1 MPRIAAVLVAF
12 LMLSLS
18 VGCKTVPA
26 LTTSPTTL
34 PNAPQYTYI
43 DTRGNTY
50 NLSTQKLI
58 YDPVSADNTIDGL
71 DDEGRHLE
79 LNIELNDYTKMAA
92 ECERQFNTTQKE
104 LPANYSGYVIPT
116 LTRKDS
122 IETRSIDLSIKAVDE
137 LDYVIRPF
145 LGDE

>member
-26 LTTSPTTL
+26 LTTTKTTL

-50 NLSTQKLI
+50 NLSTKKLI

-104 LPANYSGYVIPT
+104 LPANYSGYVTPT

-145 LGDE
+145 LDNE

>member
-26 LTTSPTTL
+26 LTTTKTTL

>member
-1 MPRIAAVLVAF
+1 
-12 LMLSLS
+12 
-18 VGCKTVPA
+18 
-26 LTTSPTTL
+26 
-34 PNAPQYTYI
+34 
-43 DTRGNTY
+43 
-50 NLSTQKLI
+50 
-58 YDPVSADNTIDGL
+58 
-71 DDEGRHLE
+71 
-79 LNIELNDYTKMAA
+79 MAA

>member
-1 MPRIAAVLVAF
+1 MPRIAAVLIAF

-26 LTTSPTTL
+26 LTTTKTTL

>member
-26 LTTSPTTL
+26 LTTTKTTL

-104 LPANYSGYVIPT
+104 LPANYSGYVTPT